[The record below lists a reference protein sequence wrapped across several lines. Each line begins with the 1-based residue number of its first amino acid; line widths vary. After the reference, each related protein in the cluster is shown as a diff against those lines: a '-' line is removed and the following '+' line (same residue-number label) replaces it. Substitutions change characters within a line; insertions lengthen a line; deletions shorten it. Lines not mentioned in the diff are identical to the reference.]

1 VYARNGTIGDGEFA
15 LYVLCE
21 AQAFQ
26 RQLPLDAPMEEDRSG
41 DGDGDGDETGRRD
54 DDARDRSRAR
64 MFAGEEHHLVG
75 YTEAFT
81 NLRSLQLR
89 ANARLRERRGF
100 YYVVQINAA
109 ELTEVDDVTVVNEEE
124 EEGEGEAANARPDE
138 VVLDEDMWAA
148 YAGYGNRVRVRGMIN
163 AGAID
168 RVWIAER
175 SGERCDEGHFVD
187 CTPPG
192 AHNAPVEA

>member
-1 VYARNGTIGDGEFA
+1 MYARQGSIGDGEFA

-26 RQLPLDAPMEEDRSG
+26 RQLPFDAPREERDDAG
-41 DGDGDGDETGRRD
+41 DADETRRRED
-54 DDARDRSRAR
+54 DEARRSRAR

-89 ANARLRERRGF
+89 ANARLRGRRGF

-109 ELTEVDDVTVVNEEE
+109 ELTDVDDVTVVNEEE
-124 EEGEGEAANARPDE
+124 GEEEGEETSVRPDE
-138 VVLDEDMWAA
+138 VVLDEKMWAA
-148 YAGYGNRVRVRGMIN
+148 HPGYGNRVRVHGMIN

-175 SGERCDEGHFVD
+175 SGARCDEGHFVD
-187 CTPPG
+187 CSPSG
-192 AHNAPVEA
+192 SHNAPVEA

>member
-1 VYARNGTIGDGEFA
+1 M
-15 LYVLCE
+15 YVLCE

-26 RQLPLDAPMEEDRSG
+26 RQLPLDAPREEDRA
-41 DGDGDGDETGRRD
+41 DGDGDETGRRDD

-109 ELTEVDDVTVVNEEE
+109 ELTDVDDVTVANEEE

-138 VVLDEDMWAA
+138 VVLDADMWAA
-148 YAGYGNRVRVRGMIN
+148 YPGYGNRVRVRGMIN

>member
-1 VYARNGTIGDGEFA
+1 MYARQGSIGDGEFA

-26 RQLPLDAPMEEDRSG
+26 RQLPFDAAREERDDAG
-41 DGDGDGDETGRRD
+41 DADETRRRED
-54 DDARDRSRAR
+54 DEARRSRAR

-89 ANARLRERRGF
+89 ANARLRGRRGF

-109 ELTEVDDVTVVNEEE
+109 ELTDVDDVTVVNEEE
-124 EEGEGEAANARPDE
+124 GEEEGEETSARPDE
-138 VVLDEDMWAA
+138 VVLDEKMWAA
-148 YAGYGNRVRVRGMIN
+148 HPGYGNQSRARARNDQRRGH
-163 AGAID
+163 
-168 RVWIAER
+168 R
-175 SGERCDEGHFVD
+175 
-187 CTPPG
+187 
-192 AHNAPVEA
+192 